1 MDKTYQLGKSGGG
14 VTSVKIKDHT
24 YDVVEFTVGKY
35 VEGDNGKAIVDS
47 AYTVFFSQRE
57 FRDFFNPIINDLKVR
72 FENESTP
79 NEG

>member
-35 VEGDNGKAIVDS
+35 VEGDDGKAIVDS
-47 AYTVFFSQRE
+47 LRLQVGDVRGPQRPTDDDDDLGE
-57 FRDFFNPIINDLKVR
+57 KKFNKEIRV
-72 FENESTP
+72 
-79 NEG
+79 